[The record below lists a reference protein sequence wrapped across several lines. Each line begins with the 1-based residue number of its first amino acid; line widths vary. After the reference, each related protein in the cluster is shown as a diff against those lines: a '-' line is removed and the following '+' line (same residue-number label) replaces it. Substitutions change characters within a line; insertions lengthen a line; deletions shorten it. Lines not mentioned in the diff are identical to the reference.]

1 MFEERLKEL
10 REIKDEFTEEVMNCE
25 VLDEK
30 KRRHLAFRNKRR
42 LAEVAEKMLGEAERR
57 VNTFSLDRVGV
68 GSELAS
74 MTGDGD
80 RLARAVCLCWVEHFA
95 HPAGMDL
102 RNKQAV
108 GSCALLNEDVSFR
121 KAFEAAERK
130 GGYLWD
136 TAVSFAEACDYRMHR
151 TLQQAFTQVVLEALK
166 KMYDGLESQIGSTGM
181 TMI

>member
-1 MFEERLKEL
+1 
-10 REIKDEFTEEVMNCE
+10 
-25 VLDEK
+25 
-30 KRRHLAFRNKRR
+30 
-42 LAEVAEKMLGEAERR
+42 
-57 VNTFSLDRVGV
+57 
-68 GSELAS
+68 
-74 MTGDGD
+74 
-80 RLARAVCLCWVEHFA
+80 
-95 HPAGMDL
+95 MDL